1 MAETRT
7 AYLKQP
13 LQHERKPFERRSRAY
28 FWEMFLQRFV
38 FYFSSGYYRD
48 LMIIPLPGFIA
59 INVIVVLVFI
69 P

>member
-1 MAETRT
+1 MSGSLLSEG
-7 AYLKQP
+7 LG
-13 LQHERKPFERRSRAY
+13 HIFG
-28 FWEMFLQRFV
+28 EMFLQRFI